1 MCDENQKIKKRSS
14 VNPHAGRCTVTFSDL
29 RGQISNLVE
38 YFFLKKRNVILIND
52 KFVAVLFYKSLDI
65 WLMKNKKQKRLILS
79 LIKDDLINSKLVN
92 SLYDAGLDPNNYTL
106 NLSDTIF
113 KLVGIKHTPTNEF
126 IYKNYLELIKKV
138 KHINISQEQNGIDSL
153 VEEMYSYL
161 LYEKSK
167 LYG

>member
-1 MCDENQKIKKRSS
+1 MK
-14 VNPHAGRCTVTFSDL
+14 
-29 RGQISNLVE
+29 
-38 YFFLKKRNVILIND
+38 
-52 KFVAVLFYKSLDI
+52 
-65 WLMKNKKQKRLILS
+65 KNKKQKRLILS

-167 LYG
+167 L